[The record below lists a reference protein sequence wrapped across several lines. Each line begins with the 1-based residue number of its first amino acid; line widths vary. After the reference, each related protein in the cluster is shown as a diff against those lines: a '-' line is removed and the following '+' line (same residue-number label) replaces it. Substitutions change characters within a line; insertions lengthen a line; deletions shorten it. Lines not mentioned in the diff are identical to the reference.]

1 MVTAVTWPHGQHHL
15 LQPEAN
21 PHPAAGSSVI
31 TASQTFKGLGVNR
44 AFATESPSEQ
54 GPPGAQ
60 QPRGP
65 DQSGRGWGCGG
76 AEHSA
81 VGSLTPTCLEQAPG
95 LFEESL
101 KTTPSMGSE
110 HCPPGRGPRPQ
121 VSGCRS
127 ERKRQRQEGTPRPL
141 HAEAGPPH
149 AQRDQV
155 VSSPTRL
162 AGLAGPAHLPAR
174 SLCCPTA
181 PGLPGPVKP
190 AASSCAFLPPPEP
203 LGKGASG
210 RHGQRQGKG
219 MQPEVRTQRSGR
231 KDELQHEQV
240 DDGSRDRSTDTV
252 TNAQDREAKTWRGK
266 K

>member
-190 AASSCAFLPPPEP
+190 AASSCAFLPPPP
-203 LGKGASG
+203 NRSGKGPPGGTASG
-210 RHGQRQGKG
+210 RERACSLRLGRRGQD
-219 MQPEVRTQRSGR
+219 GR
-231 KDELQHEQV
+231 MSCST
-240 DDGSRDRSTDTV
+240 SRLMT
-252 TNAQDREAKTWRGK
+252 ARETEAPTP
-266 K
+266 